1 MTTTETTAGAGAGSP
16 FVRACGCD
24 CRRWA
29 HEVPKVCEQTTPREK
44 LVRMY
49 FDDSSDPRGV
59 YPRDVCPPC
68 ADHITFARSR
78 GGEHLTTEPSERS

>member
-1 MTTTETTAGAGAGSP
+1 MTTVETTAGVGPESP
-16 FVRACGCD
+16 FARTCGCD

-29 HEVPKVCEQTTPREK
+29 HDVPKVCEQTTPREK

-49 FDDSSDPRGV
+49 FDDDSDPRGV

-78 GGEHLTTEPSERS
+78 GGERLAAEPSEQS